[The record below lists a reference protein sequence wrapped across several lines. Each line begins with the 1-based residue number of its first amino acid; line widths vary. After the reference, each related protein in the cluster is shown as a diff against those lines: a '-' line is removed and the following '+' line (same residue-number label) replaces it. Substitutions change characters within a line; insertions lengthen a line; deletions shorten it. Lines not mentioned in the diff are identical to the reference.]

1 MNRNVLDLATRDWF
15 AQAIQRTGFCTAE
28 HSRECDMVLAPDKSP
43 LSRARSLLDASANNT
58 IDHSI
63 GAPVRLAGIVLTRP
77 GPVAWAIPG
86 INPPIDRT
94 AALDT
99 VWVVIG
105 PDSCTVITTEVE
117 ADRVREELLPAG
129 VDLISVPWWDA
140 DAMVAAA
147 TELLDADST
156 QIGSD
161 GHPAFAHDIDHEL
174 TQLRLALNADELVR
188 IRELGRSAALAVEDA
203 LRKWQPGETDTAI
216 AGRIANA
223 VERFGGDAPVL
234 LVGADDRLNRYR
246 HPVAVGAPTHRCV
259 MAVLVARHQGLHVA
273 LTRYTALGDTS
284 ELEARLDVPRGIHR
298 EVLRA
303 GVPGATYGTVLE
315 TLADSYAANGQA
327 GAWSEHY
334 QGGPIGYAQREF
346 EISPAQTSSPWW
358 AQEIV
363 ENTAVAW
370 NPSLGGGLKD
380 EDTYVITADGVDFV
394 TDSALWPMDTD
405 AVLPRPLVLK
415 RDGV

>member
-1 MNRNVLDLATRDWF
+1 MLT
-15 AQAIQRTGFCTAE
+15 
-28 HSRECDMVLAPDKSP
+28 PDESP
-43 LSRARSLLDASANNT
+43 LSRARSLFDASASNILGQSVN
-58 IDHSI
+58 IER
-63 GAPVRLAGIVLTRP
+63 PRLAGIVLTRP
-77 GPVAWAIPG
+77 GPVAWAMPG

-105 PDSCTVITTEVE
+105 ADSCTVITTEVE

-174 TQLRLALNADELVR
+174 TQIRLALNADERSRLR
-188 IRELGRSAALAVEDA
+188 HLGRNAALAVEDA
-203 LRKWQPGETDTAI
+203 LRKWQPGETDTAV

-223 VERFGGDAPVL
+223 VESFGGDAPVL

-284 ELEARLDVPRGIHR
+284 ELESRLDIPRAIHR
-298 EVLRA
+298 DVLRA
-303 GVPGATYGTVLE
+303 GRPGVTYGVVLE
-315 TLADSYAANGQA
+315 TMADSYAANGHA

-346 EISPAQTSSPWW
+346 EISPVQASSPWW
-358 AQEIV
+358 TQEIV
-363 ENTAVAW
+363 EDTAVAW
-370 NPSLGGGLKD
+370 NPSLAGGLKD
-380 EDTYVITADGVDFV
+380 EDTYAITADGVDLV
-394 TDSALWPMDTD
+394 TDSSSWPMD
-405 AVLPRPLVLK
+405 AHSVVPRPLVLK
-415 RDGV
+415 CDDV